1 MYSTSPQLKSL
12 IGAVI
17 FAFAGAVCAADY
29 SAPPAKAAKVVETS
43 GLEAAR
49 LAITKWDYE
58 KAIELLKAEAAK
70 DPSNADVQNL
80 LGYSNRKLKRYDTA
94 LSYYQKALELQ
105 PKHRGANNYLGHLYL
120 ETGSLEKA
128 QERLA
133 VLDKA
138 CSFGCEEYSEL
149 KQAISAHKQQ
159 RLADN

>member
-1 MYSTSPQLKSL
+1 
-12 IGAVI
+12 
-17 FAFAGAVCAADY
+17 
-29 SAPPAKAAKVVETS
+29 
-43 GLEAAR
+43 
-49 LAITKWDYE
+49 
-58 KAIELLKAEAAK
+58 
-70 DPSNADVQNL
+70 
-80 LGYSNRKLKRYDTA
+80 
-94 LSYYQKALELQ
+94 LQ